1 MSDIQF
7 GEYAPGE
14 GNKQIQDL
22 TLGVFFD
29 GTLNNRRNTYIR
41 KEKEKKKKGLSYDQI
56 AVKEDPWAFSD
67 SISKGSYENDYSNVA
82 RMADYYKLG
91 KKKAVYIEG
100 PGTKDGKTDTVTDY
114 LTGTGSTGVRMKV
127 RSACEKI
134 ADKVFENKELI
145 LTLDVF
151 GFSRGAAGARNFIH
165 EITKAAYK
173 TGIKYSKAGVSY
185 KDSFGEK
192 VNDQN
197 LLRFGHLGYL
207 LQQKN
212 VTIKSIS
219 IRFVG
224 LYDTVSSYGVNFNDD
239 VKDLNL
245 NSLSNWR
252 VSHAVQLAASD
263 EWREKFNRT
272 NIGSAGEKG
281 REYLIPGAH
290 ADVGGCYES
299 GWFEQ
304 AHEVVGGRTRVEAEK
319 KSLISRGW
327 YKEKELKLAEVYHN
341 EVISYEWLGKRY
353 IDNRYSYI
361 TLHLM
366 CQLASEKKAEFDLI
380 EMRKINNFPVPLKTS
395 EGKPHILG
403 YVKGKLEAYIEAVKK
418 VSPQQGAKIRYQDYL
433 DFTNEKILRNGYV
446 HWSATGKT
454 GHGVRSGNIR
464 KIIAG

>member
-1 MSDIQF
+1 MADIQF
-7 GEYAPGE
+7 GEYTPGE

-22 TLGVFFD
+22 TLGIFFD

-41 KEKEKKKKGLSYDQI
+41 KEKEKKKKGLSYDKE

-67 SISKGSYENDYSNVA
+67 SLSKDSYNNDYSNVA
-82 RMADYYKLG
+82 RMADYYKDG
-91 KKKAVYIEG
+91 KDMAVYIEG
-100 PGTKDGKTDTVTDY
+100 PGTQDGKTDTVTDY
-114 LTGTGSTGVRMKV
+114 LTGTGDTGVRMKV
-127 RSACEKI
+127 RRACEKI
-134 ADKVFENKELI
+134 ADKVDKNVELT

-165 EITKAAYK
+165 EITKPAYK
-173 TGIKYSKAGVSY
+173 AKRERMTF
-185 KDSFGEK
+185 KDSFDKIVSYE
-192 VNDQN
+192 N
-197 LLRFGHLGYL
+197 LPRFGHLGYL
-207 LQQKN
+207 LQEKN
-212 VTIKSIS
+212 VTVKSIS

-224 LYDTVSSYGVNFNDD
+224 LYDTVSSYGVNFDDD

-245 NSLSNWR
+245 NSLGNWR
-252 VSHAVQLAASD
+252 VSHVVQLAASD
-263 EWREKFNRT
+263 EWRKNFNCT
-272 NIGSAGEKG
+272 DISSAGEKG

-304 AHEVVGGRTRVEAEK
+304 AHKVAGGRTQIDAEK

-341 EVISYEWLGKRY
+341 EVISYEWIGKRY

-380 EMRKINNFPVPLKTS
+380 EMRKLNNFPIPLKTS
-395 EGKPHILG
+395 DGKTHILG
-403 YVKGKLEAYIEAVKK
+403 YVKSRLDNYIEAVKK
-418 VSPQQGAKIRYQDYL
+418 VSPRQGAKIRYQDYL

-454 GHGVRSGNIR
+454 GHGARSDNKR
-464 KIIAG
+464 KIITG